1 MKKSHYDYYLM
12 IVFIGILS
20 LSAENSFAKDK
31 FGVYEYV
38 IRSAEG
44 GFEEI
49 SDSLLSGIESSDWEL
64 LATVNAGVPNDCG
77 YQARVFILYDSSF
90 VSSIMNANR
99 LTGAYSAV
107 DRVILFEDEN
117 GIHLSLVNHQSIDRT
132 VLLDDESFDDNSK
145 NQHEKLREL
154 ITANVNGSVSTKQ
167 YGQMRKKGFIGRT
180 MGVMAGGDFDGKVNA
195 VTEVEGGNLE
205 DVAAK
210 VRSGL
215 GNKGKKWGI
224 HLAFE
229 LNLPEFDTVIFGVT
243 GTPMDSKS
251 FDIVGAGGD
260 DSRDGFKC
268 AGIAHAGAYPLEVV
282 AQTNDEGV
290 SVSSVEAMYRMKVY
304 FEDAG
309 KWAFMKNMTMPGSIG
324 SEISDLLE
332 NVTDED

>member
-1 MKKSHYDYYLM
+1 MKKSHYGYLLI
-12 IVFIGILS
+12 IVSVSILS
-20 LSAENSFAKDK
+20 LSVGTSFAKDK
-31 FGVYEYV
+31 LGVYEYV

-44 GFEEI
+44 GFEQI
-49 SDSLLSGIESSDWEL
+49 SDSLLTGIGNSEWEL
-64 LATVNAGVPNDCG
+64 LVTVNAGVPNDCS
-77 YQARVFILYDSSF
+77 YRARVFILYDSLF

-99 LTGAYSAV
+99 LTGPYSAV

-117 GIHLSLVNHQSIDRT
+117 GIHVSLVNHQSLDRT

-145 NQHEKLREL
+145 AQHEKLRDL
-154 ITANVNGSVSTKQ
+154 VTANVEGTVSTKQ
-167 YGQMRKKGFIGRT
+167 YGQMRKKGYIGRT
-180 MGVMAGGDFDGKVNA
+180 MGIMAGGDFDGKVKSI
-195 VTEVEGGNLE
+195 VTVKGGNLE

-224 HLAFE
+224 QLAFE
-229 LNLPEFDTVIFGVT
+229 LNLPVFDTVIFGVT

-260 DSRDGFKC
+260 DSRDDFEC

-282 AQTNDEGV
+282 AQSNDEGV
-290 SVSSVEAMYRMKVY
+290 SVSSVDAMYRMKVY

-324 SEISDLLE
+324 SEISKLLK
-332 NVTDED
+332 NVAKED